1 MKRHMSGFLYLA
13 LSTACGRSR
22 AAGEA
27 GGAQIVVYI
36 LHLVVACTVR
46 GPQAIV
52 RDERIGHH
60 VIAHE
65 FLFTPTDR
73 SLEIVVRIRREQR
86 RVGSAL
92 IAINNLVDIRFVIE
106 VVGFDHC
113 GMAGAATACNDMKVK
128 ILVNLQGH

>member
-1 MKRHMSGFLYLA
+1 LPGETTTGTDADSVAGPTANLTSVYQCQPQAKYLAYTITWGWRCGLPPPPPPQASKRAVIPKAQMKRHMSGFLYLA

-65 FLFTPTDR
+65 FLFTPTD
-73 SLEIVVRIRREQR
+73 
-86 RVGSAL
+86 
-92 IAINNLVDIRFVIE
+92 
-106 VVGFDHC
+106 
-113 GMAGAATACNDMKVK
+113 
-128 ILVNLQGH
+128 